1 MPSSTVSGE
10 TLSKEKRLTVV
21 MSLHDLIQAYRYAE
35 KAVFLNNS
43 RVHAM
48 GRVEEVMSEEVI
60 EAVYGVKV
68 KVIPSLRAVI
78 AVS

>member
-1 MPSSTVSGE
+1 MQKK
-10 TLSKEKRLTVV
+10 LS
-21 MSLHDLIQAYRYAE
+21 
-35 KAVFLNNS
+35 FLNNS